1 MGPQFSMVGL
11 GGGFIRWGPA
21 QWPRAVVTASLNLEN
36 WEKNIVASE
45 RCLYSTVEGGWGQ
58 KLRDY
63 SVPIGAKRP
72 KRKQNLFRI

>member
-1 MGPQFSMVGL
+1 MEPQFSMVGL
-11 GGGFIRWGPA
+11 GGGFIKWGPA
-21 QWPRAVVTASLNLEN
+21 QWPWAVVMTSLNLEN

-45 RCLYSTVEGGWGQ
+45 RCLCSTVEGGWRQ

-63 SVPIGAKRP
+63 SVRVGAKRP